1 MPGKTRVSRPEQPKQ
16 VKTKKIAKRISR
28 DLGEPSIK
36 DALLGKFKE
45 EKISAKEQHQIYT
58 RADENEEFTPD
69 DLKLKWE
76 QFLTRLE
83 ERQNLKSTLSTVP
96 EIKEDFKLQLEIENS
111 VQDDLISSI
120 KPELVSW
127 LRKEL
132 KNSKIQLITKITEKV
147 KGRIIYTDSEK
158 YEEMLKKNPNLALLK
173 QKFNLDFGG

>member
-1 MPGKTRVSRPEQPKQ
+1 MPKEEKIIRPEKPKQVQSKRIAKRVSR
-16 VKTKKIAKRISR
+16 
-28 DLGEPSIK
+28 DLDEPSIK

-45 EKISAKEQHQIYT
+45 EKISVKEQHQIYT

-69 DLKLKWE
+69 DLKLKWD

-83 ERQNLKSTLSTVP
+83 DRQNLKSTLSTVP
-96 EIKEDFKLQLEIENS
+96 EIKKDFKLQLEIENS
-111 VQDDLISSI
+111 VQDDLVSSI

-132 KNSKIQLITKITEKV
+132 KNSKIQLVTKITEKI

-158 YEEMLKKNPNLALLK
+158 YEEMLKKNPKLALLK

>member
-1 MPGKTRVSRPEQPKQ
+1 MG
-16 VKTKKIAKRISR
+16 
-28 DLGEPSIK
+28 GPSIK
-36 DALLGKFKE
+36 DALRGKLNE

-76 QFLTRLE
+76 LFLTRLE
-83 ERQNLKSTLSTVP
+83 NRQNLKSTLSHVP
-96 EIKEDFKLQLEIENS
+96 VIKEDYKLLLEIENT
-111 VQDDLISSI
+111 VQDDLIRSI

-132 KNSKIQLITKITEKV
+132 KNSKIQLITKITEKI

-158 YEEMLKKNPNLALLK
+158 YDEMLKKNPNLALLK